1 MLEHF
6 ICCLDL
12 RNWNPFQFSPS
23 FSKCHLQTW
32 FLKIPTELLS
42 FFCTIPLSLECS
54 LQIPLV
60 LLPNMVSLL
69 GLGLGSCLGPTTLWY
84 YPLVLEKEMAT
95 HSSTLAWKIPQTK
108 EAGRLQSMGS
118 QRVGYDWATS
128 LSLSNFLPF
137 EYDLISSNS
146 CKYLSTVS
154 RLMIWWFLDSTCN
167 IHLCVWLLLV
177 NIMFPRPIHIVGNGR
192 IPLFKAE

>member
-1 MLEHF
+1 MLEYF

-95 HSSTLAWKIPQTK
+95 HSSTLAWKIPRTEEPGK
-108 EAGRLQSMGS
+108 LQSMGS
-118 QRVGYDWATS
+118 QSWTPPSDKNTHTHTHDGAFPVAQWLKKSACNEEASSDYGWIPGSGSS
-128 LSLSNFLPF
+128 LGGG
-137 EYDLISSNS
+137 D
-146 CKYLSTVS
+146 
-154 RLMIWWFLDSTCN
+154 
-167 IHLCVWLLLV
+167 
-177 NIMFPRPIHIVGNGR
+177 GN
-192 IPLFKAE
+192 PL